1 MAGPDPRPE
10 TSDAGEVR
18 ACAPAEAAFEFS
30 RNKSRFGVRPP
41 GPLSPKNRWSKIPL
55 GRLPQNPGQRVRE
68 ESVSLGSPLGQVIV
82 VAEPSAVEGL
92 SADQDQT
99 KAYPVLCDLAWCEQ
113 VLDAEH
119 REWLRL
125 MFGAEWFG

>member
-1 MAGPDPRPE
+1 MPGKF
-10 TSDAGEVR
+10 
-18 ACAPAEAAFEFS
+18 APAPLPKRPSSSPATKAAS
-30 RNKSRFGVRPP
+30 APPTRPS
-41 GPLSPKNRWSKIPL
+41 LSPKNRWSKIPL
-55 GRLPQNPGQRVRE
+55 GRLPQNPGQQVRE